1 MKFGEKIHK
10 LRKQY
15 GFTQAELAEKLGVHH
30 RTIIG
35 YERDGRYDCSSIIG
49 EAASAEGESGKEEA
63 KQLAMELSELFA
75 TGELSDEDMDNIMYV
90 MHRAYFQYRES
101 KRVKE

>member
-1 MKFGEKIHK
+1 MGAIPGTVTSTKSLPTFF
-10 LRKQY
+10 QVP
-15 GFTQAELAEKLGVHH
+15 VHYL
-30 RTIIG
+30 
-35 YERDGRYDCSSIIG
+35 YEDSSFID
-49 EAASAEGESGKEEA
+49 EAASAYGESGKEEA

>member
-1 MKFGEKIHK
+1 
-10 LRKQY
+10 
-15 GFTQAELAEKLGVHH
+15 
-30 RTIIG
+30 
-35 YERDGRYDCSSIIG
+35 
-49 EAASAEGESGKEEA
+49 
-63 KQLAMELSELFA
+63 MELSELFA